1 MRRVSVKKLVGCLS
15 DQDKRKLDQYI
26 SNKDIGDD
34 KEYIFCQTISTMM
47 ENRIKCLRYITVPA
61 DTDLRVLANY
71 VMKKKDKIDIQFNVI
86 RPDVLKY
93 LESDSVKY
101 KPIIESYSYTLPMT
115 IGLWTKCE

>member
-1 MRRVSVKKLVGCLS
+1 MRRVNVKKLVGCLS

-26 SNKDIGDD
+26 SNKDTSDV
-34 KEYIFCQTISTMM
+34 KECIFCQSISTMM
-47 ENRIKCLRYITVPA
+47 ENRIKCLRYITVPSEV
-61 DTDLRVLANY
+61 DLKVLADY
-71 VMKKKDKIDIQFNVI
+71 VIKKKDKIDIQFNTI

-101 KPIIESYSYTLPMT
+101 KPIIEAYSYALPMT